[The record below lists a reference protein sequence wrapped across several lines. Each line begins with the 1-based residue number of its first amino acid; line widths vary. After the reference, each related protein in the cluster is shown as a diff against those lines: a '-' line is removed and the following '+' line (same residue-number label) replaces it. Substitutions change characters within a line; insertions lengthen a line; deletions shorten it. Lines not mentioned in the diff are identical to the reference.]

1 MSQPFRIKNDFE
13 IAGDL
18 TAESGARF
26 GSSNIPDPDAVA
38 YIQAVEAADGQ
49 QLELAVRFA
58 LDDFV
63 KGCKSDGIWDA
74 IKASCIMAGARTLGG
89 ALVPLRGT
97 APTNF
102 NFVSGD
108 YNRKTGL
115 KGDASTK
122 YLDSNRADN
131 ADPQNS
137 HHVSVYA
144 TTLQSS
150 GVFAA
155 YIGSRSLVGTASSSF
170 VGRSGIDP
178 ANLVGQSRNGGF
190 PAAAVNLGNTVGLV
204 SVQRTGGTTIQ
215 FRGAQ
220 TTDSQLQNS
229 VGPNT
234 QNIHVFGRSASD
246 SSFARSDARLSFYS
260 IGEAIDLA
268 ALDTRVSA
276 LMTALN
282 TAII

>member
-26 GSSNIPDPDAVA
+26 GSAVVFDPDAVA

-74 IKASCIMAGARTLGG
+74 IKASCIMAGARTLAG
-89 ALVPLRGT
+89 ALVPLKGA

-108 YNRKTGL
+108 YDRKTGL
-115 KGDASTK
+115 IGDGATK
-122 YLDSNRADN
+122 YLDSNRANN

-137 HHVSVYA
+137 NHNAIWASVAGALGSQRLIGGNSSTYA
-144 TTLQSS
+144 TGDNSIPIGSS
-150 GVFAA
+150 GSA
-155 YIGSRSLVGTASSSF
+155 YFLRSRSSSPAQVTAVPQTGLNAIS
-170 VGRSGIDP
+170 RSGSGSFDYLLGSL
-178 ANLVGQSRNGGF
+178 AGNLSQASQS
-190 PAAAVNLGNTVGLV
+190 PSAT
-204 SVQRTGGTTIQ
+204 SVRVFTGGSTAGENPT
-215 FRGAQ
+215 
-220 TTDSQLQNS
+220 
-229 VGPNT
+229 
-234 QNIHVFGRSASD
+234 
-246 SSFARSDARLSFYS
+246 DARLSFYS
-260 IGEAIDLA
+260 IGESLDLA
-268 ALDTRVSA
+268 ALDARVSA
-276 LMTALN
+276 LMTALDA
-282 TAII
+282 AII

>member
-26 GSSNIPDPDAVA
+26 GRVLDPDADA

-115 KGDASTK
+115 KGNGSTK
-122 YLDSNRADN
+122 YLDSNRAN
-131 ADPQNS
+131 NTDPQNS
-137 HHVSVYA
+137 KHLSA
-144 TTLQSS
+144 FQSETG
-150 GVFAA
+150 GVFDLVMGESANSG
-155 YIGSRSLVGTASSSF
+155 GSQIFINTA
-170 VGRSGIDP
+170 
-178 ANLVGQSRNGGF
+178 
-190 PAAAVNLGNTVGLV
+190 NTVGARANSSAPFNTSL
-204 SVQRTGGTTIQ
+204 
-215 FRGAQ
+215 AA
-220 TTDSQLQNS
+220 S
-229 VGPNT
+229 VGLLA
-234 QNIHVFGRSASD
+234 IV
-246 SSFARSDARLSFYS
+246 RSDATDVTARANATSETGANASATPTSPNLLVFRRQGTGFYFSGRLSFYS
-260 IGEAIDLA
+260 IGESLDLA

-276 LMTALN
+276 LMTAIDA
-282 TAII
+282 AII